1 MIISPCHPVS
11 CPPVSL
17 SARLSVSQ
25 TSFSYRTMQLSHL
38 TATLDSQ
45 IPIVALDVLAPEELT
60 LIEWLTGQ
68 IQDQLALPAYFW
80 NLGLSSLEQC
90 VQADGGLN
98 FEPVK
103 TYNPPLHA
111 DPLLFIL
118 QWIEGTPETGAFILG
133 DIHPFIGKDSPHLSW
148 EVLTRLK
155 NLYHRLKPTDKR
167 IILLGQNIKLHDS
180 LIRLIPYC
188 EMPLPTVAQI
198 QAHVASYF
206 AFLAESAREQEVSF
220 QNQLTA
226 EDRETLARAALSLTL
241 EEISDFCRL
250 VAKELFSPEGITV
263 DAAIIPKVMAYKAR
277 LLKQMGIELGQPA
290 AIPFGGLHLL
300 REWLVRRRR
309 LFTTEARQYHL
320 PQPKGILLAGPP
332 GTGKSLIAKNVAQ
345 ILELPLLQLD
355 LAGMLGSL
363 VGESEGNLK
372 RALKTAA
379 AIAPCVLWIDE
390 VEKALSGT
398 QGDSSGVSGRIL
410 GMLLTFMSES
420 NRGVFVVATCNDPT
434 ALPSEFKRRGRFD
447 ENFFIDL
454 PTAAERVEVLKIH
467 ASRLGC
473 PVPDSTLVAI
483 AAKAEQF
490 SGSELANL
498 VAEAALFAFDA
509 GRPQQV
515 TQTDLESCLSSITP
529 LAVQDAQKI
538 QQMREWSQTARPAS
552 SPETSPQVKRTLK
565 TAKMRV

>member
-1 MIISPCHPVS
+1 
-11 CPPVSL
+11 
-17 SARLSVSQ
+17 
-25 TSFSYRTMQLSHL
+25 MQLSNL
-38 TATLDSQ
+38 IATLDSQ
-45 IPIVALDVLAPEELT
+45 IPIIALDVLSPEELT
-60 LIEWLTGQ
+60 LIEWLTQQ
-68 IQDQLALPAYFW
+68 IQEKLSLPSYFW
-80 NLGLSSLEQC
+80 NLGVSSLEKC

-103 TYNPPLHA
+103 TYTPPIHA

-118 QWIEGTPETGAFILG
+118 QWIEDLTENGVFILG

-148 EVLTRLK
+148 EVLTHLK

-188 EMPLPTVAQI
+188 EMPLPTVKQI

-206 AFLAESAREQEVSF
+206 TFLAESAQEQGVSF
-220 QNQLTA
+220 RNHLSA
-226 EDRETLARAALSLTL
+226 EETETLALASLSLTL

-250 VAKELFSPEGITV
+250 IAKELFSPEGITI
-263 DAAIIPKVMAYKAR
+263 DAAIIPKTLAYKAR
-277 LLKQMGIELGQPA
+277 LLKQMGIELGKPA
-290 AIPFGGLHLL
+290 TIPFGGLHLL
-300 REWLVRRRR
+300 RQWLTRRRR
-309 LFTTEARQYHL
+309 LFSTEAQQYNL
-320 PQPKGILLAGPP
+320 PKPKGVLLAGPP

-355 LAGMLGSL
+355 IAGMLGSL

-372 RALKTAA
+372 RALKTAEV
-379 AIAPCVLWIDE
+379 IAPCVLWIDE
-390 VEKALSGT
+390 VEKSLSGT
-398 QGDSSGVSGRIL
+398 QGDTSGVSGRIL

-454 PTAAERVEVLKIH
+454 PTTSERAEVLKIH
-467 ASRLGC
+467 LSRLGC
-473 PVPDSTLVAI
+473 SLSEESINAI
-483 AAKAEQF
+483 AYACEQF
-490 SGSELANL
+490 SGSELENL
-498 VAEAALFAFDA
+498 VAEAALLAFDE

-515 TQTDLESCLSSITP
+515 TKTDLEFCLSSITP
-529 LAVQDAQKI
+529 LAIQDAQKI
-538 QQMREWSQTARPAS
+538 NQMQEWARTARPAS
-552 SPETSPQVKRTLK
+552 SPENIREPKRTLK